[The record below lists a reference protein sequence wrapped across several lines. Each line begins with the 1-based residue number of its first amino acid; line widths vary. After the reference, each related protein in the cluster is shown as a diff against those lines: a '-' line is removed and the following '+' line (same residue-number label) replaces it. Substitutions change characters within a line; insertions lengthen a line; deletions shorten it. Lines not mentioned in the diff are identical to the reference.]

1 MEHKNNCL
9 ICGKELIY
17 TDTAEEMRCVY
28 CKETFESNVKCEEGH
43 YVCDKCHSMS
53 ASEIIKRYCLDTESE
68 NPIEIMMKLLK
79 HPSIKMH
86 GPEHHFLVPAV
97 LLAAYY
103 NKKGDRVNKE
113 AKIIEAQKRSSNVPG
128 GSCGFCGTCGAGV
141 GTGIFMSLITGATP
155 LSGEQ
160 WSFSNMMTSNS
171 LKIIAENGGPRCCKR
186 NSYLAVLKAVEFLD
200 ENIGVKLKVD
210 RNIKC
215 EYSDLNK
222 ECRRENC
229 LFYHE

>member
-17 TDTAEEMRCVY
+17 SDMAEEMRCVY
-28 CKETFESNVKCEEGH
+28 CEKIHVSNVRCEEGH

-53 ASEIIKRYCLDTESE
+53 AVEIIKKYCIDTDLED
-68 NPIEIMMKLLK
+68 PVEIMMKLLK

-103 NKKGDRVNKE
+103 NKKGDKINKE
-113 AKIIEAQKRSSNVPG
+113 AKIIEAQKRSSKVPG
-128 GSCGFCGTCGAGV
+128 GFCGFYGACGAAV
-141 GTGIFMSLITGATP
+141 GTGIFVSILTGATP

-160 WSFSNMMTSNS
+160 WSLSNRMTSKT
-171 LKIIAENGGPRCCKR
+171 LKVISENGGPRCCKR
-186 NSYLAVLKAVEFLD
+186 NSYIAVTEAVKFLE
-200 ENIGVKLKVD
+200 ENIGIKLQIV

-215 EYSDLNK
+215 IYSNLNT
-222 ECRRENC
+222 ECRKEQC
-229 LFYHE
+229 LFYHK